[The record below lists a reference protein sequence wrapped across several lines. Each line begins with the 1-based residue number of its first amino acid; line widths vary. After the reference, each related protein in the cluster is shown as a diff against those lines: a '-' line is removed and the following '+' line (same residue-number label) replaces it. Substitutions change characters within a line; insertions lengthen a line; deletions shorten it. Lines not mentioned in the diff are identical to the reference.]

1 MLGLNECWS
10 GQKSVPVPQAGV
22 LPSRVPTSSLTR
34 VSSVSWVV
42 SPAKW
47 AGRDVGREGCGH
59 SWRTEEGRPVTSRLL
74 KLAQSAK
81 KPRKRL
87 CGGRGWRQVE
97 GGDVCVPPRS
107 QRGRIGRTF

>member
-42 SPAKW
+42 SPAKVP
-47 AGRDVGREGCGH
+47 VGREGCGH
-59 SWRTEEGRPVTSRLL
+59 RWRTEEGRPVISRLL
-74 KLAQSAK
+74 KLAQSVK

-87 CGGRGWRQVE
+87 CGGWGWCQVE
-97 GGDVCVPPRS
+97 GEDVCVPPRS
-107 QRGRIGRTF
+107 QRGHIGRTF